1 MRWGAL
7 LLAGLLA
14 SSVPAQDG
22 ASQRRADMLTSV
34 NIALAEAGADGASG
48 RARAAALDRAIRARA
63 ELMSALPADTHRPIW
78 MLDQAADILT
88 RLTMTLADARL
99 VVGLPDQWD
108 RDEAVRAAQSAYE
121 LARDAGRRIEER
133 FERQRS
139 ILEAGGE
146 LAPGDREL
154 NRRLAHTQNSVR
166 RPLLMGRA
174 LALRIAGGDGTAEP
188 AEAGALLENL
198 RVGEGEAR
206 NIRDGALAI
215 ALLAQNGGA
224 QRARQLLDGVLA
236 SGEIPPGSRVH
247 AEAALLRGRL
257 ERGVD
262 AQAEAMAEAADT
274 PPFVDAQGLHDP
286 ALLVLATE
294 ARARVLVEGG
304 RLELGARTLIGLED
318 RLDLAGSREQRAALA
333 DNRLAALAQS
343 GHDWSDISPDVVLRA
358 AGSLVRQDRPS
369 LDEQAIALLAGLLA
383 RFEADRARA
392 VEAGEDHTPAPERPA
407 VMELLARLDLATAAR
422 LADDSR
428 ASEHRDRALRL
439 THELLST
446 PGADLEG
453 LLAPAATLC
462 VGEHGASLE
471 PAQRRDILAAAI
483 EQGPEHRS
491 ASRWRLGLAASLMA
505 ADEQWPRALELAEK
519 AMERGDAATRA
530 DAVALAGAAH
540 ALLVERA
547 GDGAGSLFVLE
558 SALAFVRQHPDA
570 TDIDRA
576 DLGMRVAK
584 ALLAR
589 GQRGDAI
596 GAIAAIEGVP
606 GVEATIL
613 RASAHD
619 AIGQSDRA
627 FAGFLEASRSLRAED
642 GDQYWLVWTRLLELL
657 DAERR
662 KRLGDGNRASAEAME
677 ARIRGYLLRLKSI
690 DADLGGR
697 AWARRLEVVEANLA
711 K

>member
-1 MRWGAL
+1 MKWSAL
-7 LLAGLLA
+7 LVAGLLA
-14 SSVPAQDG
+14 SSAPAQDD
-22 ASQRRADMLTSV
+22 ASQRRADMLASV
-34 NIALAEAGADGASG
+34 NIALAEATADDASG
-48 RARAAALDRAIRARA
+48 QERAAALDRAIRARS
-63 ELMSALPADTHRPIW
+63 ELMSALPGDTHLPIW

-99 VVGLPDQWD
+99 VVGLPDRWD

-154 NRRLAHTQNSVR
+154 NRRLAQTHNAVR
-166 RPLLMGRA
+166 RPLLMGRS
-174 LALRIAGGDGTAEP
+174 LALRIAGGDETAQP
-188 AEAGALLENL
+188 AEAVALLENL

-206 NIRDGALAI
+206 NVRDGALAV

-224 QRARQLLDGVLA
+224 QRALQLLDGVLA
-236 SGEIPPGSRVH
+236 QREIPPGSRVH

-262 AQAEAMAEAADT
+262 AQAGALAEAADN

-294 ARARVLVEGG
+294 ARARVLVEGD
-304 RLELGARTLIGLED
+304 RLESSARTLIGLED
-318 RLDLAGSREQRAALA
+318 RLDLGSSRDQRASIA
-333 DNRLAALAQS
+333 DDRLAALAQG
-343 GHDWSDISPDVVLRA
+343 GHDWSEVSPDVVLRVA
-358 AGSLVRQDRPS
+358 RSLVLQDRPF
-369 LDEQAIALLAGLLA
+369 LDEQAIALLAALLG

-392 VEAGEDHTPAPERPA
+392 LEAGEEHAHPPERPA
-407 VMELLARLDLATAAR
+407 VMELLARVDLATAGR

-428 ASEHRDRALRL
+428 ASEHRVRALRL

-446 PGADLEG
+446 PGADLDG

-462 VGEHGASLE
+462 LGEKGASLE
-471 PAQRRDILAAAI
+471 PAQQREILAAAI
-483 EQGPEHRS
+483 AQGPVHPL

-505 ADEQWPRALELAEK
+505 ADQQWPRALGLAEQ
-519 AMERGDAATRA
+519 AMRSADAATRA
-530 DAVALAGAAH
+530 DAIVLAGAAH

-547 GDGAGSLFVLE
+547 GEGVGGLSDLE
-558 SALAFVRQHPDA
+558 SALVFVRQHPDA
-570 TDIDRA
+570 TGIDRDELA
-576 DLGMRVAK
+576 MRVAR

-589 GQRGDAI
+589 GRGGDAL
-596 GAIAAIEGVP
+596 GAIAAIEGVA

-619 AIGQSDRA
+619 AAGQSDLA
-627 FAGFLEASRSLRAED
+627 FAGFLEASRSLRPGD
-642 GDQYWLVWTRLLELL
+642 GDQYWQVWTRMLELL
-657 DAERR
+657 DAERG
-662 KRLGDGNRASAEAME
+662 KRLGNGNRASAEAME

-697 AWARRLEVVEANLA
+697 PWAHRLERVEANLV